1 MNKNSNKLMTMKA
14 FLMGATSAWF
24 FSGVAVGADWP
35 MWRHDTGRTSDSAE
49 ALAENLS
56 LRWSRELPPL
66 KPAYRDNRL
75 QFDAGY
81 EPIVLG
87 KRLFV
92 GSSLD
97 DSVTAFD
104 TETGGQLWKF
114 FTNGPVRFA
123 PVGGEGKIIFGSDD
137 GCLYCVSTSD
147 GSLVWKKRAVPSER
161 KVLGNSRLISVWPI
175 RGGAVLKDDRVYFA
189 AGVWP
194 LEGTFVFCVDAATG
208 KTIWRNDRSS
218 YRYGVHPHNA
228 RAFGGLAP
236 QGYLLIDDESGHLI
250 VPSSQA
256 YPAEFDLETG
266 ELKAFELP
274 APGRLPGGWF
284 ASTPSELER
293 QKLKRRGLLFDNA
306 VNHRVHE
313 DKPHFKGME
322 GVRNKITVAGN
333 EMSFTDGYPGVT
345 EPVHS
350 MLVAD
355 GKLFVVTKAGGLR
368 CFGTGSTEPIKH
380 LAEKVSRAEIPEP
393 GVFAKL
399 EQKHGYALLLG
410 GGDDSELIESLLS
423 ESEFRVIAVDSRSE
437 RVRSLRDEKW
447 INAKTGERIAVIE
460 DDPTAIELPPYF
472 AGLIVLGDQVTLK
485 PFELRRVYESL
496 KPFGGL
502 LMARS
507 GVQLPEEVELEGAW
521 RSETDSGWTLIKRVG
536 ALPGSANYAGN
547 WDESRDERVRG
558 PLGLLWFDDS
568 LSHFKRSPQ
577 PKFIDGV
584 MISTPKDWTDETT
597 RGGKVDYRLLA
608 PVFSDVYTG
617 RILSKKE
624 APKLRHSYSDVD
636 LETVQPSQY
645 RPPGQKNDWKPEA
658 PQAGERTNPM
668 TLETEPRVFPK
679 SYGCDGGLDYGLL
692 YTMRSGT
699 PAFYDKQI
707 ESGTINISGPRSGCT
722 NSIIP
727 ANGLLN
733 LPYFYDGCTCSYP
746 LPMALA
752 LVSMPPEFEQWA
764 SWGNVPEEKTRGKI
778 QVLGINFGAPG
789 DRVTEDGTMWLDQPE
804 MGGPSPKINLVT
816 EPPLAELET
825 FYRHSLFQE
834 GGEGW
839 PWVAGSGV
847 RGIRS
852 ANLGGIKPGR
862 YRVRLVFCEPE
873 EEQEA
878 SLFAIV
884 VNGEQVAGGL
894 DVEGKAGGV
903 RKGYVIEL
911 ASAHVADDGNLRIDL
926 RPESGETIL
935 SGIELR
941 RVED

>member
-1 MNKNSNKLMTMKA
+1 MTMKA
-14 FLMGATSAWF
+14 FLMGATAAWF
-24 FSGVAVGADWP
+24 FSGVTVGADWP

-56 LRWSRELPPL
+56 LRWSRELPRL
-66 KPAYRDNRL
+66 TPAYRDNRL

-123 PVGGEGKIIFGSDD
+123 PVGGEGRIIFGSDD
-137 GCLYCVSTSD
+137 GCLYCVSASD

-161 KVLGNSRLISVWPI
+161 KVLGNGRLISVWPI

-194 LEGTFVFCVDAATG
+194 LEGTFVFCLDAATG
-208 KTIWRNDRSS
+208 DTIWRNDRSS
-218 YRYGVHPHNA
+218 YRYGIHPHNA
-228 RAFGGLAP
+228 KAFGGLAP

-256 YPAEFDLETG
+256 YPAKFDLKTG

-274 APGRLPGGWF
+274 SPGRLPGGWF
-284 ASTPSELER
+284 ASTPSELEQ
-293 QKLKRRGLLFDNA
+293 QKLKRRGLIFDNA
-306 VNHRVHE
+306 VNYRVHE
-313 DKPHFKGME
+313 DKPHFKGVE
-322 GVRNKITVAGN
+322 GVRGKITAAGY
-333 EMSFTDGYPGVT
+333 EMKFSDGYPGVT
-345 EPVHS
+345 DPIHS
-350 MLVAD
+350 MVVAD
-355 GKLFVVTKAGGLR
+355 GKLFVVTEAGGLS
-368 CFGTGSTEPIKH
+368 CFGRGAAESIKH
-380 LAEKVSRAEIPEP
+380 GTEKVRRAKTLKPS
-393 GVFAKL
+393 VFAKL
-399 EQKHGYALLLG
+399 DQKHGYALLLG
-410 GGDDSELIESLLS
+410 AGDDSELIESLLA
-423 ESEFRVIAVDSRSE
+423 ETDFRMIAVDSRSE
-437 RVRSLRDEKW
+437 RVRSLREERW
-447 INAKTGERIAVIE
+447 INATTNERLAVIG
-460 DDPTAIELPPYF
+460 DDPAAIELPPYF
-472 AGLIVLGDQVTLK
+472 AGLIVLSESVTLK
-485 PFELRRVYESL
+485 PSELRRVYESL
-496 KPFGGL
+496 RPFGGK

-507 GVQLPEEVELEGAW
+507 GKQLPEEIELEGAK
-521 RSETDSGWTLIKRVG
+521 RSETESGWTVITREGELT
-536 ALPGSANYAGN
+536 GSANYEGDWA
-547 WDESRDERVRG
+547 ESRDERVRG
-558 PLGLLWFDDS
+558 PLGVLWFDDS

-577 PKFIDGV
+577 PKFINGV

-597 RGGKVDYRLLA
+597 RGGKVDYRLLP

-617 RILSKKE
+617 RILTGKE
-624 APKLRHSYSDVD
+624 APGLRSSYSKVD

-645 RPPGQKNDWKPEA
+645 RPPGQKDDWKPKA

-668 TLETEPRVFPK
+668 TLESEPRIFPK
-679 SYGCDGGLDYGLL
+679 SYGCDGGLDYGLH

-746 LPMALA
+746 LPMAVA

-764 SWGNVPEEKTRGKI
+764 SWGTVPIEQTRGKI
-778 QVLGINFGAPG
+778 QVLGINLGAPG
-789 DRVTEDGTMWLDQPE
+789 DRVTEDGMMWLDQPG
-804 MGGPSPKINLVT
+804 MGGPSPEIDFVT
-816 EPPLAELET
+816 DPPLADLET
-825 FYRHSLFQE
+825 FYRHSLFLE

-847 RGIRS
+847 RSIRS
-852 ANLGGIKPGR
+852 ATLGGIKSGS

-873 EEQEA
+873 EQDEPSVFTVA
-878 SLFAIV
+878 
-884 VNGEQVAGGL
+884 VNGKKISDGL
-894 DVEGKAGGV
+894 DVVKEARGV
-903 RKGYVIEL
+903 LKGYLMEISSVDVE
-911 ASAHVADDGNLRIDL
+911 DDGQLQIDL
-926 RPESGETIL
+926 RPEAGETVL

-941 RVED
+941 RVSD

>member
-1 MNKNSNKLMTMKA
+1 MMKTI
-14 FLMGATSAWF
+14 LLSATAAWF
-24 FSGVAVGADWP
+24 FSGVASGADWP
-35 MWRHDTGRTSDSAE
+35 MWRNDTGRTADSAE
-49 ALAENLS
+49 TLAENLS
-56 LRWSRELPPL
+56 LRWSHQLPPL
-66 KPAYRDNRL
+66 TPAYRDNRL

-87 KRLFV
+87 KRMFV

-123 PVGGEGKIIFGSDD
+123 PVGGDGRIIFGSDD
-137 GCLYCVSTSD
+137 GCLYCVSAAE

-161 KVLGNSRLISVWPI
+161 KVVGNGRLISVWPI
-175 RGGAVLKDDRVYFA
+175 RGGAVLKGDRVYFA

-208 KTIWRNDRSS
+208 ETIWRNDRSS

-228 RAFGGLAP
+228 KAFGGLAP

-266 ELKAFELP
+266 ELMAFELP

-313 DKPHFKGME
+313 DKPHFKGVE
-322 GVRNKITVAGN
+322 GIRSKITVAGH
-333 EMSFTDGYPGVT
+333 EMKFSDGYPGVT
-345 EPVHS
+345 DPIHS

-355 GKLFVVTKAGGLR
+355 GKLFVVTDKGRLS
-368 CFGTGSTEPIKH
+368 CFGTESTEPIKH
-380 LAEKVSRAEIPEP
+380 PAEKVSRAEALEP
-393 GVFAKL
+393 GLFTNL
-399 EQKHGYALLLG
+399 DQKHGYALLLG
-410 GGDDSELIESLLS
+410 SGDHSGLIKSLLS
-423 ESEFRVIAVDSRSE
+423 ETEFRVIAVDSRSE
-437 RVRSLRDEKW
+437 RVRSLRDERW
-447 INAKTGERIAVIE
+447 INAKTSERLAVIE
-460 DDPTAIELPPYF
+460 DDPTGIVLPPYF
-472 AGLIVLGDQVTLK
+472 AGLIVLNDSIALK
-485 PFELRRVYESL
+485 PSGLKRVYESL
-496 KPFGGL
+496 RPFGGK

-507 GVQLPEEVELEGAW
+507 GKQLPAEVELEGAR
-521 RSETDSGWTLIKRVG
+521 RSKTESGWTIITREG
-536 ALPGSANYAGN
+536 ALPGSANYGGN

-558 PLGLLWFDDS
+558 PLGVLWFDDS

-597 RGGKVDYRLLA
+597 RGGKIDYRLLA

-617 RILSKKE
+617 RILTEKE
-624 APKLRHSYSDVD
+624 APKLRYSFSEVD
-636 LETVQPSQY
+636 LKTVQPSQY
-645 RPPGQKNDWKPEA
+645 RPPGQKDDWKPEA

-679 SYGCDGGLDYGLL
+679 SYGCDGGVDYGLF

-746 LPMALA
+746 LPMAVA

-764 SWGNVPEEKTRGKI
+764 SWGKVPAEQTRGKI

-789 DRVTEDGTMWLDQPE
+789 DRVTGDGTMWLDEPG
-804 MGGPSPKINLVT
+804 MGGPSPEIDLMT
-816 EPPLAELET
+816 DPPLANLET
-825 FYRHSLFQE
+825 FYRHSLFLE

-852 ANLGGIKPGR
+852 ATLGGIKPGS
-862 YRVRLVFCEPE
+862 YRVRLVFCEPGE
-873 EEQEA
+873 RDG
-878 SLFAIV
+878 SSVFAIE
-884 VNGEQVAGGL
+884 VNGKQVASAL
-894 DVEGKAGGV
+894 DVVREAGGV
-903 RKGYVIEL
+903 RKGHVLEV
-911 ASAHVADDGNLRIDL
+911 ASVGVGDDGNLRIDL
-926 RPESGETIL
+926 RPKAGETVL
-935 SGIELR
+935 SGIELQR
-941 RVED
+941 IED

>member
-1 MNKNSNKLMTMKA
+1 MITKA
-14 FLMGATSAWF
+14 FLISATAAWF
-24 FSGVAVGADWP
+24 FSGAAVGADWP
-35 MWRHDTGRTSDSAE
+35 MWRHDTGRTSNSAE
-49 ALAENLS
+49 TLAADLN

-66 KPAYRDNRL
+66 TPAYRDNRL

-123 PVGGEGKIIFGSDD
+123 PVGGKGRIIFGSDD
-137 GCLYCVSTSD
+137 GCLYCVSASD
-147 GSLVWKKRAVPSER
+147 GALVWKKRAVPSER
-161 KVLGNSRLISVWPI
+161 KVLGNGRLISVWPV
-175 RGGAVLKDDRVYFA
+175 RGGAVLNDGRVYFA

-194 LEGTFVFCVDAATG
+194 LEGTFVFCLDAATG
-208 KTIWRNDRSS
+208 ETIWRNDRSS
-218 YRYGVHPHNA
+218 YRYGIHPHNA
-228 RAFGGLAP
+228 KAFGGLAP

-256 YPAEFDLETG
+256 YPAEFDLKTG

-293 QKLKRRGLLFDNA
+293 QKLKRRGLLFDKA
-306 VNHRVHE
+306 VNYRVHE
-313 DKPHFKGME
+313 GDPHFKGVE
-322 GVRNKITVAGN
+322 GIRSKITVAGH
-333 EMSFTDGYPGVT
+333 EMKFSEGYPGVT
-345 EPVHS
+345 ERIHS
-350 MLVAD
+350 MVVAD
-355 GKLFVVTKAGGLR
+355 GKLFVVTEEGQLS
-368 CFGTGSTEPIKH
+368 CFGTGSAESSKHQSAKVRRAKASEP
-380 LAEKVSRAEIPEP
+380 S
-393 GVFAKL
+393 VFAKL
-399 EQKHGYALLLG
+399 DQKHGYALLLG
-410 GGDDSELIESLLS
+410 TGNDSEVIESLLS
-423 ESEFRVIAVDSRSE
+423 ETDFHVIAVDSRWA
-437 RVRSLRDEKW
+437 RVRSLRDERW
-447 INAKTGERIAVIE
+447 INSSTNERLSVIE
-460 DDPTAIELPPYF
+460 DDPAGVELPPYF
-472 AGLIVLGDQVTLK
+472 AGLIVLSDEVSLK
-485 PFELRRVYESL
+485 PSGLRRVYESL
-496 KPFGGL
+496 RPFGGK

-507 GVQLPEEVELEGAW
+507 GKQLPLESELEGAT
-521 RSETDSGWTLIKRVG
+521 RSETDAGWTVITREG
-536 ALPGSANYAGN
+536 ALPGSANYEGDWA
-547 WDESRDERVRG
+547 ESRDKRVRG
-558 PLGLLWFDDS
+558 PLGVLWFDDS

-584 MISTPKDWTDETT
+584 MISTPKDWTDKTT
-597 RGGKVDYRLLA
+597 RNFKVDCRLLP

-617 RILSKKE
+617 RILTGKE
-624 APKLRHSYSDVD
+624 APELRSSFSKVD
-636 LETVQPSQY
+636 LETIQPSQY
-645 RPPGQKNDWKPEA
+645 RPPGQKDDWKPDA

-722 NSIIP
+722 NSVIP

-746 LPMALA
+746 LPMAVA

-764 SWGNVPEEKTRGKI
+764 SWGKVAVEQTRGKI
-778 QVLGINFGAPG
+778 QVLGINLGAPG
-789 DRVTEDGTMWLDQPE
+789 DRVTEDGTMWLDHPD
-804 MGGPSPKINLVT
+804 MGGPSPEIDLVT
-816 EPPLAELET
+816 EPPLADLET
-825 FYRHSLFQE
+825 FYRHSLFLE
-834 GGEGW
+834 DGKGW

-852 ANLGGIKPGR
+852 ASLGGIKPGS

-873 EEQEA
+873 RQDGSA
-878 SLFAIV
+878 VFAVDVNRKKV
-884 VNGEQVAGGL
+884 VGSL
-894 DVEGKAGGV
+894 DVVKMAGGV
-903 RKGYVIEL
+903 RKGYVLEV
-911 ASAHVADDGNLRIDL
+911 ASVAVGDDGKLRIDL
-926 RPESGETIL
+926 RPEAGETVL
-935 SGIELR
+935 SGIALR
-941 RVED
+941 RVND

>member
-1 MNKNSNKLMTMKA
+1 MIMKT
-14 FLMGATSAWF
+14 FLIGATAAWF
-24 FSGVAVGADWP
+24 FSGVAAAADWP
-35 MWRHDTGRTSDSAE
+35 MWRHDTGRTADSAE

-56 LRWSRELPPL
+56 LRWSRQLPRL
-66 KPAYRDNRL
+66 TPAYRDNRL

-104 TETGGQLWKF
+104 TETGEQLWKF

-123 PVGGEGKIIFGSDD
+123 PVGKGGRIIFGSDD
-137 GCLYCVSTSD
+137 GSLYCVRASD
-147 GSLVWKKRAVPSER
+147 GSLIWKKRAVPSER
-161 KVLGNSRLISVWPI
+161 KVVGNGRLISVWPV
-175 RGGAVLKDDRVYFA
+175 RGGAVLDGERVYFA

-208 KTIWRNDRSS
+208 ETIWRNDRSS

-256 YPAEFDLETG
+256 YPAEFDLKTG

-274 APGRLPGGWF
+274 SPGRLPGGWF

-306 VNHRVHE
+306 VNYRVHE
-313 DKPHFKGME
+313 DKPHFKGVE
-322 GVRNKITVAGN
+322 GVRSRITAAGH
-333 EMSFTDGYPGVT
+333 EMKFSDGYPGVT
-345 EPVHS
+345 DPIHS
-350 MLVAD
+350 LLVAD
-355 GKLFVVTKAGGLR
+355 GKLFVVTETGGLS
-368 CFGTGSTEPIKH
+368 CFGAGSIESTKYQG
-380 LAEKVSRAEIPEP
+380 EKVRRAKTLKP
-393 GVFAKL
+393 GVFSKL

-410 GGDDSELIESLLS
+410 GGDDLGLIESLLS
-423 ESEFRVIAVDSRSE
+423 ETDFRVIAVDSRAES
-437 RVRSLRDEKW
+437 VRSLRDERW
-447 INAKTGERIAVIE
+447 INATTNERLAVIQ
-460 DDPTAIELPPYF
+460 DDPAGVELPPYF
-472 AGLIVLGDQVTLK
+472 AELIVLSEAVTLK
-485 PFELRRVYESL
+485 PSELRRVYESL
-496 KPFGGL
+496 RPFGGK

-507 GVQLPEEVELEGAW
+507 GSQLPEEIELEGAR
-521 RSETDSGWTLIKRVG
+521 RSKTESGWTMITREG
-536 ALPGSANYAGN
+536 ALPGSANYEGD
-547 WDESRDERVRG
+547 WSESRDERVRG
-558 PLGLLWFDDS
+558 PLGVLWFDDS

-577 PKFIDGV
+577 PQFINGV

-597 RGGKVDYRLLA
+597 RELKFDYRLLA

-617 RILSKKE
+617 RILTGKE
-624 APKLRHSYSDVD
+624 APGLRDLFLKVD

-645 RPPGQKNDWKPEA
+645 RPPQQKNDWKPEA

-679 SYGCDGGLDYGLL
+679 SYGCDGGVDYGLL

-722 NSIIP
+722 NSVIP

-746 LPMALA
+746 LPMAVA

-764 SWGNVPEEKTRGKI
+764 SWGGVSVEQTRGKI

-789 DRVTEDGTMWLDQPE
+789 DRVTEDGTMWLDQPS
-804 MGGPSPKINLVT
+804 MGGPSPEIDLVT
-816 EPPLAELET
+816 DPPLADLET
-825 FYRHSLFQE
+825 FYRHSLFLK

-852 ANLGGIKPGR
+852 ASLRGIKPGS

-873 EEQEA
+873 EQDGLSIFSVA
-878 SLFAIV
+878 
-884 VNGEQVAGGL
+884 VNGEKVAGGL
-894 DVEGKAGGV
+894 DVVREAGGV
-903 RKGYVIEL
+903 RKGYVLEV
-911 ASAHVADDGNLRIDL
+911 ASVGVGADGNLRIDL
-926 RPESGETIL
+926 RAEAGETVL

-941 RVED
+941 RVDH

>member
-1 MNKNSNKLMTMKA
+1 MDKKGTNFMLMKT

-24 FSGVAVGADWP
+24 FSGVAVAADWP
-35 MWRHDTGRTSDSAE
+35 MWRNDTGRTAESAE

-56 LRWSRELPPL
+56 LRWTRQMPPL
-66 KPAYRDNRL
+66 TPAYRDNRL

-87 KRLFV
+87 KQLFV

-104 TETGGQLWKF
+104 TETGEQLWKF

-123 PVGGEGKIIFGSDD
+123 PVGGEGRIIFGSDD
-137 GCLYCVSTSD
+137 GCLYCVSAAE
-147 GSLVWKKRAVPSER
+147 GSLVWKKQAVPSER
-161 KVLGNSRLISVWPI
+161 KVVGNGRLISVWPV
-175 RGGAVLKDDRVYFA
+175 RGGAVLKGDRVYFA

-208 KTIWRNDRSS
+208 ETIWRNDRSS
-218 YRYGVHPHNA
+218 YRYGIHPHNA
-228 RAFGGLAP
+228 KAFGGLAP

-293 QKLKRRGLLFDNA
+293 QKLKRRGLLFDKA

-313 DKPHFKGME
+313 DKPHFKGVE
-322 GVRNKITVAGN
+322 GVRSKITVAGH
-333 EMSFTDGYPGVT
+333 EMKFSDGYPGVT
-345 EPVHS
+345 DPIHS

-355 GKLFVVTKAGGLR
+355 GKLFIVTNMGGVS
-368 CFGTGSTEPIKH
+368 CFGKGTTEPVKH
-380 LAEKVSRAEIPEP
+380 LVEKVSRTKALEP
-393 GVFAKL
+393 GMFAKL
-399 EQKHGYALLLG
+399 DQKHGYALLLG
-410 GGDDSELIESLLS
+410 AGDDSGLIESLLS
-423 ESEFRVIAVDSRSE
+423 ETEFRVIAVESRRE
-437 RVRSLRDEKW
+437 RVRSLRDERW
-447 INAKTGERIAVIE
+447 TNAMTGERLAVIE
-460 DDPTAIELPPYF
+460 DDPANVGLPPYF
-472 AGLIVLGDQVTLK
+472 AELIVLNESLTLK
-485 PFELRRVYESL
+485 PSELRRVYESL
-496 KPFGGL
+496 RPFGGM

-507 GVQLPEEVELEGAW
+507 DKQLPEGVELEGAG
-521 RSETDSGWTLIKRVG
+521 RSETESGWTLITREG
-536 ALPGSANYAGN
+536 ALPGSTNYGGN

-558 PLGLLWFDDS
+558 PLGVLWFDDS

-597 RGGKVDYRLLA
+597 RELKVDYRLLA

-617 RILSKKE
+617 RILSEKE
-624 APKLRHSYSDVD
+624 APWLRHSFSKVD

-645 RPPGQKNDWKPEA
+645 RPPGQKDDWKPEA

-722 NSIIP
+722 NSVIP

-746 LPMALA
+746 LPMAVA

-764 SWGNVPEEKTRGKI
+764 SWGKVSAEKTRGKI

-789 DRVTEDGTMWLDQPE
+789 DRVTEDGTMWLDQPG
-804 MGGPSPKINLVT
+804 MGGPSPEIDLVT
-816 EPPLAELET
+816 VPPLADLKT
-825 FYRHSLFQE
+825 FYRHSLFLE

-852 ANLGGIKPGR
+852 ANLGGIKPGN
-862 YRVRLVFCEPE
+862 YRVRLIFCEPE
-873 EEQEA
+873 EQEG
-878 SLFAIV
+878 SSVFSIT
-884 VNGEQVAGGL
+884 VNGKQVAGGL
-894 DVEGKAGGV
+894 DVVREAGGV
-903 RKGYVIEL
+903 RKGHVLEL
-911 ASAHVADDGNLRIDL
+911 ASVGVGDDGNLRIDL
-926 RPESGETIL
+926 RPKAGETVL

-941 RVED
+941 RVTD

>member
-1 MNKNSNKLMTMKA
+1 MTMKV
-14 FLMGATSAWF
+14 FLMGMIAAWF
-24 FSGVAVGADWP
+24 FSGAAAGADWP
-35 MWRHDTGRTSDSAE
+35 MWRKDTGRTADTAE
-49 ALAENLS
+49 VLAENLS
-56 LRWSRELPPL
+56 LRWSRELPRL
-66 KPAYRDNRL
+66 TPAYRDNRL

-123 PVGGEGKIIFGSDD
+123 PVGGEGRIIFGSDD
-137 GCLYCVSTSD
+137 GCLYCVSASD
-147 GSLVWKKRAVPSER
+147 GSLIWKKRAVPSER
-161 KVLGNSRLISVWPI
+161 KVLGNGRLISVWPV
-175 RGGAVLKDDRVYFA
+175 RGGAVLKGDRVYFA

-194 LEGTFVFCVDAATG
+194 LEGTFVFCVDVATG
-208 KTIWRNDRSS
+208 ETIWRNDRSS

-228 RAFGGLAP
+228 KAFGGLAP

-256 YPAEFDLETG
+256 YPAEFDLKTG

-274 APGRLPGGWF
+274 SPGRLPGGWF

-293 QKLKRRGLLFDNA
+293 QKLKRRGLLFDKA
-306 VNHRVHE
+306 VNYRVHE
-313 DKPHFKGME
+313 DKPHFKGVD
-322 GVRNKITVAGN
+322 GVRGKITVAGH
-333 EMSFTDGYPGVT
+333 EMKFSDEYPGVT
-345 EPVHS
+345 DPIHS

-355 GKLFVVTKAGGLR
+355 GKLFVVTEEGGLS
-368 CFGTGSTEPIKH
+368 CFGAGPAESTMYQV
-380 LAEKVSRAEIPEP
+380 EKVRPAKTLKP
-393 GVFAKL
+393 GVFVKL
-399 EQKHGYALLLG
+399 DQKHGYALLLG
-410 GGDDSELIESLLS
+410 VGDDSGLIESLLA
-423 ESEFRVIAVDSRSE
+423 ETDFRVIAVDSRTE
-437 RVRSLRDEKW
+437 RVRSLREERW
-447 INAKTGERIAVIE
+447 INATTSARLVVIE
-460 DDPTAIELPPYF
+460 DDPAGVELPPYF
-472 AGLIVLGDQVTLK
+472 AGLIVLSDQITLK
-485 PFELRRVYESL
+485 PSGLRRVYESL
-496 KPFGGL
+496 RPFGGK

-507 GVQLPEEVELEGAW
+507 GKQLPAEVGLEGAS
-521 RSETDSGWTLIKRVG
+521 RSKTKSGWTVITREG
-536 ALPGSANYAGN
+536 ALSGSANYAGD
-547 WDESRDERVRG
+547 WAESRDERVRG
-558 PLGLLWFDDS
+558 PLGVLWFDDS

-584 MISTPKDWTDETT
+584 MVSTPKDWTDETT

-617 RILSKKE
+617 RILNVKE
-624 APKLRHSYSDVD
+624 APGLRDSFSKVD

-645 RPPGQKNDWKPEA
+645 RPPGQEDDWKPEA
-658 PQAGERTNPM
+658 PQAGYRTNPM
-668 TLETEPRVFPK
+668 TLKTEPRVFPK
-679 SYGCDGGLDYGLL
+679 SYGCDGGLDYGFL

-722 NSIIP
+722 NSVIP

-746 LPMALA
+746 LPMAVA

-764 SWGNVPEEKTRGKI
+764 SWGDVPLEKTRGKI
-778 QVLGINFGAPG
+778 QVIGINLGAPG
-789 DRVTEDGTMWLDQPE
+789 DRVTEDGTMWLDQPS
-804 MGGPSPKINLVT
+804 MGGPSPEIDLVT
-816 EPPLAELET
+816 VPPLADLET
-825 FYRHSLFQE
+825 FYRHSLFLE
-834 GGEGW
+834 SGEGW

-852 ANLGGIKPGR
+852 ATLGGIKPGN
-862 YRVRLVFCEPE
+862 YHVRLVFCEPE
-873 EEQEA
+873 DQDEVSVFSVA
-878 SLFAIV
+878 
-884 VNGEQVAGGL
+884 VNGEQVAGDL
-894 DVEGKAGGV
+894 DVVKKAGGV
-903 RKGYVIEL
+903 RKGYVLEV
-911 ASAHVADDGNLRIDL
+911 ASIAVGDNGKFQIDL
-926 RPESGETIL
+926 RPEAGETVL

-941 RVED
+941 RVAD